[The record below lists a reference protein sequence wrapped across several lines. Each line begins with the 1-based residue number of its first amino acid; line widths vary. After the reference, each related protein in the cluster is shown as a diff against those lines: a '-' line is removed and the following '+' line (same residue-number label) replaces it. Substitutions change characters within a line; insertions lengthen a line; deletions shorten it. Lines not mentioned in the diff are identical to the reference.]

1 MKYNSDKHN
10 RHSIRLKNYDYS
22 QAGAY
27 FVSICVQNRECV
39 FGNIVDGEMHLN
51 KWGEIIAE
59 EWMRSSEIRKEIKL
73 DEFVVMPNHIHG
85 IVMITEA
92 SVGATGRSPLPK
104 GPPAKSIGSFVAGFK
119 SAATKRINE
128 IRTNRGAPLW
138 QRNYYEHVIRNEEEL
153 KQIREYITGNPIKWT
168 EDDEN
173 PDKKKW

>member
-85 IVMITEA
+85 IVMITES

-104 GPPAKSIGSFVAGFK
+104 GPARKSLGSFIAGLK
-119 SAATKRINE
+119 SATRKRINE

>member
-51 KWGEIIAE
+51 KWGEIITE
-59 EWMRSSEIRKEIKL
+59 EWMHSTEIRKEIQL

-85 IVMITEA
+85 IVIIGE
-92 SVGATGRSPLPK
+92 SKVRATGRSPLPRDPRLNPSGHLSRDSNLPQQNASRKYVPILARPSGK
-104 GPPAKSIGSFVAGFK
+104 GILMNVS
-119 SAATKRINE
+119 SAM
-128 IRTNRGAPLW
+128 
-138 QRNYYEHVIRNEEEL
+138 
-153 KQIREYITGNPIKWT
+153 
-168 EDDEN
+168 
-173 PDKKKW
+173 KKN